1 LPADAT
7 AVIAYEPI
15 WAIGAAAPADERH
28 IAPVAS
34 ALRASTLSRPGRVR
48 LLYGGS
54 VASGRVGEIM
64 RAGLDGVFVG
74 RGALAIDGL
83 CSIVDEVRAAA

>member
-1 LPADAT
+1 
-7 AVIAYEPI
+7 
-15 WAIGAAAPADERH
+15 
-28 IAPVAS
+28 
-34 ALRASTLSRPGRVR
+34 VR

-74 RGALAIDGL
+74 RGALAVDGL

>member
-1 LPADAT
+1 
-7 AVIAYEPI
+7 VIAYEPI

>member
-1 LPADAT
+1 
-7 AVIAYEPI
+7 
-15 WAIGAAAPADERH
+15 
-28 IAPVAS
+28 
-34 ALRASTLSRPGRVR
+34 VR

-54 VASGRVGEIM
+54 VAAGRVGEIM

-74 RGALAIDGL
+74 RGALALEGL